1 MSDPEC
7 PYCFAPLPQGKRHS
21 CVSLRGQVH
30 SDPAHC
36 FYYNDRG
43 RARLVR
49 LHKGASLPKNAPP
62 HDALDFY
69 PRSDQWNCG
78 PKRK

>member
-7 PYCFAPLPQGKRHS
+7 PYCFAPLPENKRHS
-21 CVSLRGQVH
+21 CVPLRGQVH
-30 SDPAHC
+30 KTNAFVFNSG
-36 FYYNDRG
+36 G

-49 LHKGASLPKNAPP
+49 LHKGATLPKDAPSE
-62 HDALDFY
+62 DALDFY
-69 PRSDQWNCG
+69 PRPDQWNSG